1 MGKPGIRRL
10 GILGFVVLA
19 GCGSRQAPPYPTWA
33 NPPQP
38 TIAIPNSGNA
48 WDEYT
53 VIANELRGRAM
64 KQIQRV
70 SFLPDQRTQ
79 AMKDCEPAIQALAK
93 ASRLPCTFHYVA
105 HPPFTP
111 PEYARE
117 WRLLG
122 RVLRWQVEDA
132 CAAKDFN
139 KAVDSALLAT
149 RFGFDLTGGGVME
162 ASLGLTIADDA
173 REALAPSLNEMGA
186 AQLERLEKG
195 IEEALQRKPSISEA
209 VKHAGEDMMQS
220 LQFIQ
225 DAFRSKNTKILLTQL
240 GPDVKDAVDF
250 LDDLQG
256 NDEKRAKY
264 FQDFAAEG
272 QEQQDRLAHNA
283 ELPVAQRIPPIKLE
297 TRKDRPWKRF
307 APHFFATAEPLL
319 TMNDRTVARTRLL
332 ALNAELVR
340 RSKLGSGYPSS
351 LEGILPALNVDPYTG
366 KGFLYRT
373 DKARFLIYS
382 VGEDLRD
389 DGGDTDT
396 SFQSPDL
403 RLEGNPSAPF

>member
-1 MGKPGIRRL
+1 MGKPGIGRL
-10 GILGFVVLA
+10 GVIGFVVLA
-19 GCGSRQAPPYPTWA
+19 GCGARQAPPYPTWA
-33 NPPQP
+33 TPPQSV
-38 TIAIPNSGNA
+38 IAIPNSGNA

-53 VIANELRGRAM
+53 VIANDLRGRAM

-70 SFLPDQRTQ
+70 SFLPDQRNQ
-79 AMKDCEPAIQALAK
+79 AMKDCETAIQALAK

-122 RVLRWQVEDA
+122 RVLRWKVENA
-132 CAAKDFN
+132 CAAKDFD
-139 KAVDSALLAT
+139 AAIDSALLAT

-162 ASLGLTIADDA
+162 ASLGLSIADDA

-186 AQLERLEKG
+186 AQLDRLEKG
-195 IEEALQRKPSISEA
+195 MEEALQRKPPISEA
-209 VKHAGEDMMQS
+209 VKHAGDDMMQA

-225 DAFRSKNTKILLTQL
+225 DAFRSKNTKVLLTQL
-240 GPDVKDAVDF
+240 GPDVKDAVDY
-250 LDDLQG
+250 LDDLEG

-272 QEQQDRLAHNA
+272 EEQQTRLLHNA
-283 ELPVAQRIPPIKLE
+283 ELPVAERTPPIKLE

-332 ALNAELVR
+332 AINSEILR
-340 RSKLGSGYPSS
+340 RNKLGSPYP
-351 LEGILPALNVDPYTG
+351 ETIKDILPNLNTDPYSG
-366 KGFLYRT
+366 KSFLYRT
-373 DKARFLIYS
+373 DKARFLVYS

-389 DGGDTDT
+389 DGGDTDA

-403 RLEGNPSAPF
+403 RLEGSPTTPF